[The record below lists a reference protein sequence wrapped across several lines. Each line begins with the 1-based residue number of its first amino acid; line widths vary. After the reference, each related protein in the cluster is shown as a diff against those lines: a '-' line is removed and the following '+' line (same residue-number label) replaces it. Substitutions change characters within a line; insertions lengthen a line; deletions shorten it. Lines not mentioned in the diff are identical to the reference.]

1 MPAGGTGISRVMRCV
16 ALSGSELHRGN
27 KEEWVLLRAWVIKG
41 GLYNGT
47 WPVFSKV
54 RYRQGATDISRVR
67 CVLLVGNQETTGG
80 KLYTRIPCTGYVKL
94 DGSVSSC
101 LPSQIMKL

>member
-54 RYRQGATDISRVR
+54 RYRQGTTGISRVR
-67 CVLLVGNQETTGG
+67 CVALRRGQSIRKELRVRCFRDEA
-80 KLYTRIPCTGYVKL
+80 
-94 DGSVSSC
+94 
-101 LPSQIMKL
+101 